1 MANEMVL
8 ILTLPAAQ
16 DNLLALKSSHNA
28 VPEVDRVRVKEGRD
42 SRMTGVLLP
51 CPTSKARV

>member
-1 MANEMVL
+1 MEHMKKIMTNEMVL

-42 SRMTGVLLP
+42 SVTH
-51 CPTSKARV
+51 A